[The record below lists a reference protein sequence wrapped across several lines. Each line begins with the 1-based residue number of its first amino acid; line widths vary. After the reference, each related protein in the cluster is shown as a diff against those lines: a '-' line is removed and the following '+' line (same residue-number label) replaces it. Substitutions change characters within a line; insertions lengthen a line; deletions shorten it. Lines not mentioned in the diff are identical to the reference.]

1 MLGTHQLGETDLIV
15 TLLTARGGTVRG
27 VARAARRSRKRFGGA
42 LEPMTRVA
50 AEWSER
56 SGRDLHRIDAL
67 EPRRSFAAMQAEPA
81 RQAACAVLCEIA
93 GAMVREGESDNAM
106 FRLLAA
112 VLESMEQGLPPE
124 VAVRYF
130 ELWTLKLHGLL
141 PEIGRCNGCGSAL
154 AERCWV
160 SSEQG
165 LVCPACAR
173 SEGRSARLLHAAERA
188 FLVDAIRRPPAELAE
203 HRAATRAGGALELL
217 LRGTLQAFV
226 ERGFRSY
233 RHLEA
238 ALRVVPPAGAA
249 DDRAADDT
257 PPAEETS

>member
-15 TLLTARGGTVRG
+15 TLLTARTGTVRG

-56 SGRDLHRIDAL
+56 SGRDLHRIDTL
-67 EPRRSFAAMQAEPA
+67 EARRSFATMQAEPVH
-81 RQAACAVLCEIA
+81 QAACAILCEVA
-93 GAMVREGESDNAM
+93 GAMVREGESDHAM

-112 VLESMEQGLPPE
+112 VLEALEEGMPPE

-141 PEIGRCNGCGSAL
+141 PEIRRCNGCGTDL
-154 AERCWV
+154 GERCWV
-160 SSEQG
+160 SADDG
-165 LVCPACAR
+165 LVCPTCAR
-173 SEGRSARLLHAAERA
+173 SEGRSARLLHKGERA
-188 FLVDAIRRPPAELAE
+188 FLVDAIRRAPAELAD
-203 HRAATRAGGALELL
+203 HREASRPGGALELL

-233 RHLEA
+233 RHFDA
-238 ALRVVPPAGAA
+238 ALRALG
-249 DDRAADDT
+249 
-257 PPAEETS
+257 S